1 MQIILPNIIGLISPQ
16 DLFKLDGAKC
26 YFGEADKDS
35 RMYAV
40 DTYLNAEMTIVA
52 PHFLWIKQGL
62 FWHQGNIV
70 HVFTQSHEVSILITD
85 VYGRQLLY
93 LNRIIINQ
101 CEIKPSEPPK
111 DVEIKPPDVEIEP
124 DYIKYASEIYPIW
137 VENRLN
143 ISASMTGSGFLMLGK
158 YDDDLILSSNMRG
171 NGTLNTVLKQHT
183 VEHEQL
189 AMRANMLGNGIIKSI
204 LSNYDADIE
213 NLVLSYSLTGNGQ
226 LNAVRIEYDYGREN
240 LNLSYSL
247 TGNGVLQ

>member
-1 MQIILPNIIGLISPQ
+1 MQIILPNIIGLISPH

-143 ISASMTGSGFLMLGK
+143 ISASMTGSGFLVLGK
-158 YDDDLILSSNMRG
+158 YDDDLILSSSMRG

-189 AMRANMLGNGIIKSI
+189 AMRANMQGSGIIKSI
-204 LSNYDADIE
+204 LSAHDTGHDS
-213 NLVLSYSLTGNGQ
+213 LGLSYQLTGDGQ
-226 LNAVRIEYDYGREN
+226 LNTVRIEYDYGHEN